1 MIKVKKM
8 SKYFNN
14 IKILDNIDFE
24 INKGERKVIIG
35 PSGSRKDYFFKM
47 LRVIRRNDNWRN
59 IL

>member
-1 MIKVKKM
+1 M